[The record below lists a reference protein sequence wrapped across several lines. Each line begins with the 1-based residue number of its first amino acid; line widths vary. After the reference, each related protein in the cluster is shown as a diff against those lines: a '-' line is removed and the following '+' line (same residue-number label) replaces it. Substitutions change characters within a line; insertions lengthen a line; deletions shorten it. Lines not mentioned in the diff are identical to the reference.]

1 MDRAF
6 VEGFKSELGLDVQA
20 LRFATSHSR
29 LPAKQG
35 QLDNAVCVGVH
46 EGHAF
51 TLTVSETE
59 ILIEHELGL
68 DLGLKLRQIPNTR
81 APSGAF
87 LETEAEDKSR
97 LAALLE
103 GDLAERLGQQKGL
116 LIEID
121 DDSVRCDRAA
131 TARTAPS
138 AGSLEGS
145 ELAAS
150 VAMARSLL
158 QLLSTIDKAR
168 RVVPTH
174 SALAE
179 WASPMKGVA
188 RAFGLEFATTPLEVQ
203 GRYRALSLSL
213 RLVRREKVWNC
224 AVAVLLPQSSAE
236 VLSIK
241 PRAPGLFGRLFAE
254 GRQVGIEEFDA
265 SWAAVFETP
274 EGFQKLLTPEV
285 LERLGRC
292 RSETLR
298 INGAGVCETLA
309 TPDDLSRAPDRP
321 RGSAWHRR
329 GHD

>member
-1 MDRAF
+1 M
-6 VEGFKSELGLDVQA
+6 EGFSSELGLEVQS
-20 LRFATSHSR
+20 LRLAASYSR
-29 LPAKQG
+29 FPAEEG
-35 QLDNAVCVGVH
+35 QLDNAVCAGVH

-51 TLTVSETE
+51 KLTVSETQ

-68 DLGLKLRQIPNTR
+68 DL
-81 APSGAF
+81 
-87 LETEAEDKSR
+87 
-97 LAALLE
+97 
-103 GDLAERLGQQKGL
+103 
-116 LIEID
+116 
-121 DDSVRCDRAA
+121 DSVRCERAV
-131 TARTAPS
+131 TARTARS
-138 AGSLEGS
+138 AGSREPS
-145 ELAAS
+145 EVAVS

-179 WASPMKGVA
+179 WASPMKELA

-203 GRYRALSLSL
+203 GRYRALSLSV

-224 AVAVLLPQSSAE
+224 AVGVRLPQSSAE

-241 PRAPGLFGRLFAE
+241 PRAPGLFARLFAE
-254 GRQVGIEEFDA
+254 GRKVGIEEFDA

-274 EGFQKLLTPEV
+274 DGFQKLLTPEV

-298 INGAGVCETLA
+298 INGAGVWENVA
-309 TPDDLSRAPDRP
+309 TPDELIQRVERLIDLAEALGIAEGMIERTQAGYR
-321 RGSAWHRR
+321 
-329 GHD
+329 